1 MTRKSRRADRARRT
15 KVLGRLRSA
24 EEKQRHVELRLHDAD
39 PVAGFV
45 VGLDDK
51 HVELTRL
58 GEPGT
63 ADGIEVVRLRDVR
76 KVRRTPAPVA
86 APLRGRFAHLEEV
99 EELAQ
104 AVVDEAFEE
113 GWPYDAQ
120 GIDQLTELQRAIREL
135 ACVVRRVEETAPAPR
150 PEKG

>member
-1 MTRKSRRADRARRT
+1 MGRVTKKARRPDRARRR
-15 KVLGRLRSA
+15 KVVGRLRSA
-24 EEKQRHVELRLHDAD
+24 EAKQRHVELRLRDAE
-39 PVAGFV
+39 PVTGFV

-51 HVELTRL
+51 HVEVTRL
-58 GEPGT
+58 GEPGEPDHLD
-63 ADGIEVVRLRDVR
+63 AVRLRDVT
-76 KVRRTPAPVA
+76 KVRRTSAPAEPT
-86 APLRGRFAHLEEV
+86 PLRGRFAYLEEV

-135 ACVVRRVEETAPAPR
+135 ACVVRRPAEPVED
-150 PEKG
+150 

>member
-1 MTRKSRRADRARRT
+1 MGGVTRKSRRADRARRT
-15 KVLGRLRSA
+15 KVRGRLRTA
-24 EEKQRHVELRLHDAD
+24 EEKQRHVELRLRDAE
-39 PVAGFV
+39 PVSGFV

-58 GEPGT
+58 GEPGV
-63 ADGIEVVRLRDVR
+63 ADGTETVRLRDVV

-86 APLRGRFAHLEEV
+86 PAPRGRFAYLEEV

-113 GWPYDAQ
+113 GWPYDAL
-120 GIDQLTELQRAIREL
+120 GVDRLTELQKAIREL
-135 ACVVRRVEETAPAPR
+135 ACVVRRPEEPVPDSD
-150 PEKG
+150 